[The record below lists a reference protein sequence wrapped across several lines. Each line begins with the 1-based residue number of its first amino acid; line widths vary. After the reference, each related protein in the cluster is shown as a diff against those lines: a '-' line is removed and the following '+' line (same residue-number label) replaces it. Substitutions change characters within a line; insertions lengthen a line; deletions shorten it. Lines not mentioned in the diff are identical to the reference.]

1 MKKRVFKFGAA
12 LTAALMVFSAT
23 ASLAFADEVVP
34 EEPETVVE
42 EVVEETV
49 VEEETEEP
57 AEEAGEVDETEDAD
71 EAEVAEVEVPLET
84 GTVED
89 AEASLA
95 AVEDVVTGSVI
106 TIGDISSTSNDQ
118 YYTVSVPFT
127 VENAPNQMTFFV
139 YDITQIADGNNT
151 TSFSSTTP
159 VGYIDQYD
167 GATTG
172 TYQFKLS
179 KANYTDDSV
188 IVVKIGG
195 TGVEVP
201 DAKSYS
207 LAGSTA
213 GKWGDVDGNGTL
225 DDIDASLVLRVWS
238 WISDESEIDMS
249 VADVYQDGSVDDIDA
264 STILRA
270 WSWIIDEA
278 DLPIIP

>member
-57 AEEAGEVDETEDAD
+57 AEEAGEVDETEVAD

-89 AEASLA
+89 AEAALA
-95 AVEDVVTGSVI
+95 AVEDVATGSVI

-139 YDITQIADGNNT
+139 YDITKIADGNNT

-159 VGYIDQYD
+159 VGYINQDD

-172 TYQFKLS
+172 TYTFKLS
-179 KANYTDDSV
+179 KADYTDDSV

-195 TGVEVP
+195 TGVETP

-207 LAGSTA
+207 LAGSTQ
-213 GKWGDVDGNGTL
+213 GKIGDADGNGTV
-225 DDIDASLVLRVWS
+225 DNGDAILVMRYYMNMA
-238 WISDESEIDMS
+238 DETELDMS
-249 VADVYQDGSVDDIDA
+249 VSDTYAADGSVDNRDA
-264 STILRA
+264 ISIMKFYMNQIT
-270 WSWIIDEA
+270 E
-278 DLPIIP
+278 LPEMP

>member
-57 AEEAGEVDETEDAD
+57 AEEAGEVDETEVAD

-89 AEASLA
+89 AEAALA
-95 AVEDVVTGSVI
+95 AVEDVATGSVI
-106 TIGDISSTSNDQ
+106 TIGDISATESDQ
-118 YYTVSVPFT
+118 YYTVSVPFS

-159 VGYIDQYD
+159 VGYINQYE

-172 TYQFKLS
+172 TYTFKLS
-179 KANYTDDSV
+179 KPNYTDDSV

-207 LAGSTA
+207 LAGSTQ
-213 GKWGDVDGNGTL
+213 GKIGDADGNGTV
-225 DDIDASLVLRVWS
+225 DNGDAILVMRYYMNMA
-238 WISDESEIDMS
+238 DETELDMS
-249 VADVYQDGSVDDIDA
+249 VSDTYAADGSVDNRDA
-264 STILRA
+264 ISIMKFYMNQIT
-270 WSWIIDEA
+270 E
-278 DLPIIP
+278 LPEMP

>member
-57 AEEAGEVDETEDAD
+57 AEEAGEVDETEVAD

-89 AEASLA
+89 AEAALA
-95 AVEDVVTGSVI
+95 AVEDVATGSVI

-159 VGYIDQYD
+159 VGYINQYD

-179 KANYTDDSV
+179 KANYTDDPV

-207 LAGSTA
+207 LAGSTQ
-213 GKWGDVDGNGTL
+213 GKIGDADSSGAVDNR
-225 DDIDASLVLRVWS
+225 DAILVMRYHMGKVT
-238 WISDESEIDMS
+238 SDEIDLS
-249 VADVYQDGSVDDIDA
+249 VSDAYEDGAVNNRDA
-264 STILRA
+264 ISIMRYHMGKVT
-270 WSWIIDEA
+270 E
-278 DLPIIP
+278 LPERP

>member
-57 AEEAGEVDETEDAD
+57 AEEAGEVDETEVAD

-89 AEASLA
+89 AEAALA
-95 AVEDVVTGSVI
+95 AVEDVATGSVI

-159 VGYIDQYD
+159 VGYINQDD

-172 TYQFKLS
+172 TYTFKLS
-179 KANYTDDSV
+179 KADYTDDSV

-195 TGVEVP
+195 TGVETP

-207 LAGSTA
+207 LAGSTQ
-213 GKWGDVDGNGTL
+213 GKIGDADGNGTV
-225 DDIDASLVLRVWS
+225 DNGDAILVMRYYMNMA
-238 WISDESEIDMS
+238 DETELDMS
-249 VADVYQDGSVDDIDA
+249 VSDTYAADGSVDNRDA
-264 STILRA
+264 ISIMKFYMNQIT
-270 WSWIIDEA
+270 E
-278 DLPIIP
+278 LPEMP

>member
-57 AEEAGEVDETEDAD
+57 AEEAGEVDETEVAD

-89 AEASLA
+89 AEAALA
-95 AVEDVVTGSVI
+95 AVEDVATGSVI

-151 TSFSSTTP
+151 TSFFSSTTP
-159 VGYIDQYD
+159 VGYINQYD

-179 KANYTDDSV
+179 KANYTDDPV

-207 LAGSTA
+207 LAGSTQ
-213 GKWGDVDGNGTL
+213 GKIGDADSSGAVDNR
-225 DDIDASLVLRVWS
+225 DAILVMRYHMGKVT
-238 WISDESEIDMS
+238 SDEIDLS
-249 VADVYQDGSVDDIDA
+249 VSDAYEDGAVNNRDA
-264 STILRA
+264 ISIMRYHMGKVT
-270 WSWIIDEA
+270 E
-278 DLPIIP
+278 LPERP

>member
-49 VEEETEEP
+49 VEEEPEEP
-57 AEEAGEVDETEDAD
+57 AEEAGEVDETEVAD

-89 AEASLA
+89 AEAALA
-95 AVEDVVTGSVI
+95 AVEDVATGSVI

-159 VGYIDQYD
+159 VGYINQDD

-172 TYQFKLS
+172 TYTFKLS

-195 TGVEVP
+195 TGVETP

-207 LAGSTA
+207 LAGSTQ
-213 GKWGDVDGNGTL
+213 GKIGDADGNGTV
-225 DDIDASLVLRVWS
+225 DNGDAILVMRYYMNMA
-238 WISDESEIDMS
+238 DETELDMS
-249 VADVYQDGSVDDIDA
+249 VSDTYAADGSVDNRDA
-264 STILRA
+264 ISIMKFYMNQIT
-270 WSWIIDEA
+270 E
-278 DLPIIP
+278 LPEMP

>member
-57 AEEAGEVDETEDAD
+57 AEEAGEVDETEVAD

-89 AEASLA
+89 AEAALA
-95 AVEDVVTGSVI
+95 AVEDVATGSVI

-151 TSFSSTTP
+151 TSFGSTTP
-159 VGYIDQYD
+159 VGYINQDD

-172 TYQFKLS
+172 TYTFKLS

-195 TGVEVP
+195 TGVETP

-207 LAGSTA
+207 LAGSTQ
-213 GKWGDVDGNGTL
+213 GKIGDADGNGTV
-225 DDIDASLVLRVWS
+225 DNGDAILVMRYYMNMA
-238 WISDESEIDMS
+238 DETELDMS
-249 VADVYQDGSVDDIDA
+249 VSDTYAADGSVDNRDA
-264 STILRA
+264 ISIMKFYMNQIT
-270 WSWIIDEA
+270 E
-278 DLPIIP
+278 LPEMP

>member
-57 AEEAGEVDETEDAD
+57 AEEAGEVDETEVAD

-89 AEASLA
+89 AEAALA
-95 AVEDVVTGSVI
+95 AVEDVATGSVI

-139 YDITQIADGNNT
+139 YDITKIADGNNT

-159 VGYIDQYD
+159 VGYINQDD

-172 TYQFKLS
+172 TYTFKLS

-195 TGVEVP
+195 TGVETP

-207 LAGSTA
+207 LAGSTQ
-213 GKWGDVDGNGTL
+213 GKIGDADGNGTV
-225 DDIDASLVLRVWS
+225 DNGDAILVMRYYMNMA
-238 WISDESEIDMS
+238 DETELDMS
-249 VADVYQDGSVDDIDA
+249 VSDTYAADGSVDNRDA
-264 STILRA
+264 ISIMKFYMNQIT
-270 WSWIIDEA
+270 E
-278 DLPIIP
+278 LPEMP

>member
-57 AEEAGEVDETEDAD
+57 AEEAGEVDETEVAD

-89 AEASLA
+89 AEAALA
-95 AVEDVVTGSVI
+95 AVEDVATGSVI
-106 TIGDISSTSNDQ
+106 TIGDISATESDQ
-118 YYTVSVPFT
+118 YYTVSVPFS

-159 VGYIDQYD
+159 VGYINQYD

-172 TYQFKLS
+172 TYTFKLS

-207 LAGSTA
+207 LAGSTQ
-213 GKWGDVDGNGTL
+213 GKIGDADGNGTV
-225 DDIDASLVLRVWS
+225 DNGDAILVMRYYMNMA
-238 WISDESEIDMS
+238 DETELDMS
-249 VADVYQDGSVDDIDA
+249 VSDTYAADGSVDNRDA
-264 STILRA
+264 ISIMKFYMNQIT
-270 WSWIIDEA
+270 E
-278 DLPIIP
+278 LPEMP

>member
-57 AEEAGEVDETEDAD
+57 AEEAGEVDETEVAD

-89 AEASLA
+89 AEAALA
-95 AVEDVVTGSVI
+95 AVEDVATGSVI

-159 VGYIDQYD
+159 VGYINQDD
-167 GATTG
+167 GATKG
-172 TYQFKLS
+172 TYTFKLS

-195 TGVEVP
+195 TGVETP

-207 LAGSTA
+207 LAGSTQ
-213 GKWGDVDGNGTL
+213 GKIGDADGNGTV
-225 DDIDASLVLRVWS
+225 DNGDAILVMRYYMNMA
-238 WISDESEIDMS
+238 DETELDMS
-249 VADVYQDGSVDDIDA
+249 VSDTYAADGSVDNRDA
-264 STILRA
+264 ISIMKFYMNQIT
-270 WSWIIDEA
+270 E
-278 DLPIIP
+278 LPEMP

>member
-57 AEEAGEVDETEDAD
+57 AEEAGEVDETEVAD

-89 AEASLA
+89 AEAALA
-95 AVEDVVTGSVI
+95 AVEDVATGSVI

-151 TSFSSTTP
+151 TSFSSTTL
-159 VGYIDQYD
+159 VGYINQYD

-179 KANYTDDSV
+179 KADYTDDSV

-195 TGVEVP
+195 TGVETP

-207 LAGSTA
+207 LAGSTQ
-213 GKWGDVDGNGTL
+213 GKIGDADSSGAVDNR
-225 DDIDASLVLRVWS
+225 DAILVMRYHMGKVT
-238 WISDESEIDMS
+238 SDEIDLS
-249 VADVYQDGSVDDIDA
+249 VSDAYEDGAVNNRDA
-264 STILRA
+264 ISIMRYHMGKVT
-270 WSWIIDEA
+270 E
-278 DLPIIP
+278 LPERP

>member
-1 MKKRVFKFGAA
+1 MNKRVFKFGAA

-57 AEEAGEVDETEDAD
+57 AEEAGEVDETEVAD

-89 AEASLA
+89 AEAALA
-95 AVEDVVTGSVI
+95 AVEDVATGSVI

-159 VGYIDQYD
+159 VGYINQDD

-172 TYQFKLS
+172 TYTFKLS

-195 TGVEVP
+195 TGVETP

-207 LAGSTA
+207 LAGSTQ
-213 GKWGDVDGNGTL
+213 GKIGDADGNGTV
-225 DDIDASLVLRVWS
+225 DNGDAILVMRYYMNMA
-238 WISDESEIDMS
+238 DETELDMS
-249 VADVYQDGSVDDIDA
+249 VSDTYAADGSVDNRDA
-264 STILRA
+264 ISIMKFYMNQIT
-270 WSWIIDEA
+270 E
-278 DLPIIP
+278 LPEMP

>member
-57 AEEAGEVDETEDAD
+57 AEEAGEVDETEVAD

-89 AEASLA
+89 AEAALA
-95 AVEDVVTGSVI
+95 AVEDVATGSVI

-159 VGYIDQYD
+159 VGYINQYD

-207 LAGSTA
+207 LAGSTQ
-213 GKWGDVDGNGTL
+213 GKIGDADSSGAVDNR
-225 DDIDASLVLRVWS
+225 DAILVMRYHMGKVT
-238 WISDESEIDMS
+238 SDEIDLS
-249 VADVYQDGSVDDIDA
+249 VSDAYEDGAVNNRDA
-264 STILRA
+264 ISIMRYHMGKVT
-270 WSWIIDEA
+270 E
-278 DLPIIP
+278 LPERP

>member
-57 AEEAGEVDETEDAD
+57 AEEAGEVDETEVAD

-89 AEASLA
+89 AEAALA
-95 AVEDVVTGSVI
+95 AVEDVATGSVI

-159 VGYIDQYD
+159 VGYINQDD

-172 TYQFKLS
+172 TYTFKLS
-179 KANYTDDSV
+179 KADYTDDSV

-195 TGVEVP
+195 TGVETP

-207 LAGSTA
+207 LAGSTQ
-213 GKWGDVDGNGTL
+213 GKIGDADGNGTV
-225 DDIDASLVLRVWS
+225 DNGDAILVMRYYVNMA
-238 WISDESEIDMS
+238 DETELDMS
-249 VADVYQDGSVDDIDA
+249 VSDTYAADGSVDNRDA
-264 STILRA
+264 ISIMKFYMNQIT
-270 WSWIIDEA
+270 E
-278 DLPIIP
+278 LPEMP

>member
-57 AEEAGEVDETEDAD
+57 AEEAGEVDETEVAD

-89 AEASLA
+89 AEAALA
-95 AVEDVVTGSVI
+95 AVEDVATGSVI
-106 TIGDISSTSNDQ
+106 TIGDISATESDQ
-118 YYTVSVPFT
+118 YYTVSVPFS

-139 YDITQIADGNNT
+139 YDITEIADGNNT

-159 VGYIDQYD
+159 VGYINQYD

-179 KANYTDDSV
+179 KANYTDDPV

-207 LAGSTA
+207 LAGSTQ
-213 GKWGDVDGNGTL
+213 GKIGDADSSGAVDNR
-225 DDIDASLVLRVWS
+225 DAILVMRYHMGKVT
-238 WISDESEIDMS
+238 SDEIDLS
-249 VADVYQDGSVDDIDA
+249 VSDAYEDGAVNNRDA
-264 STILRA
+264 ISIMRYHMGKVT
-270 WSWIIDEA
+270 E
-278 DLPIIP
+278 LPERP

>member
-57 AEEAGEVDETEDAD
+57 AEEAGEVDETEVAD

-89 AEASLA
+89 AEAALA
-95 AVEDVVTGSVI
+95 AFEDVATGSVI

-159 VGYIDQYD
+159 VGYINQDD

-172 TYQFKLS
+172 TYTFKLS
-179 KANYTDDSV
+179 KADYTDDSV

-195 TGVEVP
+195 TGVETP

-207 LAGSTA
+207 LAGSTQ
-213 GKWGDVDGNGTL
+213 GKIGDADGNGTV
-225 DDIDASLVLRVWS
+225 DNGDAILVMRYYMNMA
-238 WISDESEIDMS
+238 DETELDMS
-249 VADVYQDGSVDDIDA
+249 VSDTYAADGSVDNRDA
-264 STILRA
+264 ISIMKFYMNQIT
-270 WSWIIDEA
+270 E
-278 DLPIIP
+278 LPEMP

>member
-57 AEEAGEVDETEDAD
+57 AEEAGEVDETEVAD

-89 AEASLA
+89 AEAALA
-95 AVEDVVTGSVI
+95 AVEDVATGSVI

-139 YDITQIADGNNT
+139 YDITKIADGNNT
-151 TSFSSTTP
+151 TSFSSTTTP
-159 VGYIDQYD
+159 VGYINQDD

-172 TYQFKLS
+172 TYTFKLS
-179 KANYTDDSV
+179 KADYTDDSV

-195 TGVEVP
+195 TGVETP

-207 LAGSTA
+207 LAGSTQ
-213 GKWGDVDGNGTL
+213 GKIGDADGNGTV
-225 DDIDASLVLRVWS
+225 DNGDATLVMRYYMNMA
-238 WISDESEIDMS
+238 DETELDMS
-249 VADVYQDGSVDDIDA
+249 VSDTYAADGSVDNRDA
-264 STILRA
+264 ISIMKFYMNQIT
-270 WSWIIDEA
+270 E
-278 DLPIIP
+278 LPEMP

>member
-57 AEEAGEVDETEDAD
+57 AEEAGEVDETEVAD

-89 AEASLA
+89 AEAALA
-95 AVEDVVTGSVI
+95 AVEDVATGSVI

-159 VGYIDQYD
+159 VGYINQDD

-172 TYQFKLS
+172 TYTFKLS

-195 TGVEVP
+195 TGVETP

-207 LAGSTA
+207 LAGSTQ
-213 GKWGDVDGNGTL
+213 GKIGDADGNGTV
-225 DDIDASLVLRVWS
+225 DNGDAILVMRYYMNMA
-238 WISDESEIDMS
+238 DETELDMS
-249 VADVYQDGSVDDIDA
+249 VSDTYAADGSVDNRDA
-264 STILRA
+264 ISIMKFYMNQIT
-270 WSWIIDEA
+270 E
-278 DLPIIP
+278 LPEMP

>member
-57 AEEAGEVDETEDAD
+57 AEEAGEVDETEVAD

-89 AEASLA
+89 AEAALA
-95 AVEDVVTGSVI
+95 AVEDVATGSVI

-159 VGYIDQYD
+159 VGYINQYD

-179 KANYTDDSV
+179 KANYTYDSV

-207 LAGSTA
+207 LAGSTQ
-213 GKWGDVDGNGTL
+213 GKIGDADSSGAVDNR
-225 DDIDASLVLRVWS
+225 DAILVMRYHMGKVT
-238 WISDESEIDMS
+238 SDEIDLS
-249 VADVYQDGSVDDIDA
+249 VSDAYEDGAVNNRDA
-264 STILRA
+264 ISIMRYHMGKVT
-270 WSWIIDEA
+270 E
-278 DLPIIP
+278 LPERP

>member
-57 AEEAGEVDETEDAD
+57 AEEAGEVDETEVAD

-89 AEASLA
+89 AEAALA
-95 AVEDVVTGSVI
+95 ADEDVATGSVI

-159 VGYIDQYD
+159 VGYINQDD

-172 TYQFKLS
+172 TYTFKLS

-195 TGVEVP
+195 TGVETP

-207 LAGSTA
+207 LAGSTQ
-213 GKWGDVDGNGTL
+213 GKIGDADGNGTV
-225 DDIDASLVLRVWS
+225 DNGDAILVMRYYMNMA
-238 WISDESEIDMS
+238 DETELDMS
-249 VADVYQDGSVDDIDA
+249 VSDTYAADGSVDNRDA
-264 STILRA
+264 ISIMKFYMNQIT
-270 WSWIIDEA
+270 E
-278 DLPIIP
+278 LPEMP

>member
-42 EVVEETV
+42 EVVEEAV

-57 AEEAGEVDETEDAD
+57 AEEAEDAD
-71 EAEVAEVEVPLET
+71 EADVVEVEVPLET

-89 AEASLA
+89 AEAALA
-95 AVEDVVTGSVI
+95 AVEDVATGSVI
-106 TIGDISSTSNDQ
+106 TIGDISATENDQ
-118 YYTVSVPFT
+118 YYTVSVPFS

-159 VGYIDQYD
+159 VGYINQHD

-207 LAGSTA
+207 LAGSTQ
-213 GKWGDVDGNGTL
+213 GKIGDADGNGTV
-225 DDIDASLVLRVWS
+225 DNGDAILVMRYYMNMA
-238 WISDESEIDMS
+238 DETELDMS
-249 VADVYQDGSVDDIDA
+249 VSDTYAADGSVDNRDA
-264 STILRA
+264 ISIMKFYMNQIT
-270 WSWIIDEA
+270 E
-278 DLPIIP
+278 LPEMP

>member
-57 AEEAGEVDETEDAD
+57 AEEAGEVDETEVAD

-89 AEASLA
+89 AEAALA
-95 AVEDVVTGSVI
+95 AVEDVATGSVI

-159 VGYIDQYD
+159 VGYINQYD

-172 TYQFKLS
+172 TYTFKLS
-179 KANYTDDSV
+179 KANYTDDPV

-195 TGVEVP
+195 TGVETP

-207 LAGSTA
+207 LAGSTQ
-213 GKWGDVDGNGTL
+213 GKIGDADGNGTV
-225 DDIDASLVLRVWS
+225 DNGDAILVMRYYMNMA
-238 WISDESEIDMS
+238 DETELDMS
-249 VADVYQDGSVDDIDA
+249 VSDTYAADGSVDNRDA
-264 STILRA
+264 ISIMKFYMNQIT
-270 WSWIIDEA
+270 E
-278 DLPIIP
+278 LPEMP